1 MKRRTN
7 PEQVFSD
14 AIAENA
20 ARPPARN
27 AAEQARLNN
36 INQAI
41 LNFIAGQVPLQK
53 CVLFLGSA
61 IHAPSP
67 KGSKYNYAK
76 DKCPPIGN
84 QLAELL
90 AGNSGYVG
98 DKGDLQRVA
107 QHYEFTLDRK
117 PLVQEIKKLVIDGKE
132 PSPVLCALAAMRFP
146 LVITTNYDNL
156 YERAIDTVNKRR
168 RIAELQAAG
177 QPVDEQAIGEAT
189 KGQYDVAIYSR
200 DKNIETKDCAKQLDA
215 ERPYILKIHGDISNE
230 KSIVITDEDYI
241 HFVMRMSDKDP
252 YHPVGPN
259 VMTHLIENYIL
270 FIGYRL
276 IDYNLRLLFKT
287 LRWKR
292 DAEDVFPAYA
302 IDRDPDYL
310 IRDVW
315 EKQGYMKFVVE
326 DLWDFVTK
334 LYRSVKKEEMPS

>member
-1 MKRRTN
+1 MDAAKAPAKN
-7 PEQVFSD
+7 P
-14 AIAENA
+14 
-20 ARPPARN
+20 
-27 AAEQARLNN
+27 AEQARIKKFNE
-36 INQAI
+36 AI
-41 LNFIAGQVPLQK
+41 LNFVAGQVPLQK

-67 KGSKYNYAK
+67 ADSKYKYTK

-84 QLAELL
+84 KLATLL
-90 AGNSGYVG
+90 AGASGYEEA
-98 DKGDLQRVA
+98 DKNDLQRVA
-107 QHYEFTLDRK
+107 QHFEYTLDRQ
-117 PLVQEIKKLVIDGKE
+117 PLVQEIRKHVVEGKE

-156 YERAIDTVNKRR
+156 YEQAIDTVNKRR

-177 QPVDEQAIGEAT
+177 QPIDEKAIGEAT
-189 KGQYDVAIYSR
+189 KGQYDVCIYSR
-200 DKNIETKDCAKQLDA
+200 DKNKETKDSPKQLDN
-215 ERPYILKIHGDISNE
+215 ERPFILKIHGDISDE

-315 EKQGYMKFVVE
+315 EKKGYMKFVVE
-326 DLWDFVTK
+326 DLWEFVTK
-334 LYRSVKKEEMPS
+334 LYLSVKKEEMPL